1 MTTDMTREHLYIAVY
16 LWLTASL
23 FFSCSQETRIGSPE
37 GGLCTLSIT
46 VTAQASDDEIR
57 EQDATPY
64 EYMSDILFFIVSE
77 ENETSKGTIE
87 FAAYQEFSEENVKKA
102 VITTDKQIPT
112 GQKKIY
118 VFSNFKTFEE
128 LGDNNDKNLVKALY
142 DAHKGYVEG
151 TSVEFPFTAKE
162 MSGKTVSRLPAD
174 LVYTK
179 ADNGKYMPM
188 SYAYTFEA
196 QEGPQE
202 IGPLPLIR
210 MFAKIKVSITNK
222 TDQEIKFNDWK
233 IEYFRN
239 DKPLFLL
246 PYEGLDLK
254 PVAEDLKPVLPTN
267 DAMEQKLTL
276 GANGTSVQ
284 ASKTIESLLYVKE
297 GFSTSDRSSSIP
309 YVVSLTPTNGVSAN
323 KTLYGHSQYTYIRRN
338 DYMILPL
345 ILKEGKLLLTLTSL
359 KAPIGGLPQTIVKQI
374 GISDQYY
381 CEVSGKDGLFYIEM
395 EFYQQA
401 GQSVKLTKDEIKL
414 GVTQEDPI
422 LGTLPGS
429 STGEL
434 VRFNPAPSDKNYS
447 GYIEGFFSGKSGN
460 ATITL
465 TLTLSENDIRTYT
478 IHKTKK

>member
-1 MTTDMTREHLYIAVY
+1 MTREHLYIAVY

-23 FFSCSQETRIGSPE
+23 FLSCSQETRVGSPE

-46 VTAQASDDEIR
+46 VTAQAKEDEILK
-57 EQDATPY
+57 QDATPY

-77 ENETSKGTIE
+77 ANGDQKGTIE
-87 FAAYQEFSEENVKKA
+87 FAAYQEFSKENVKEA

-112 GQKKIY
+112 GKKKIY

-128 LGDNNDKNLVKALY
+128 LGDNNDKHLVEELFG
-142 DAHKGYVEG
+142 AHQEYMEDTD

-162 MSGKTVSRLPAD
+162 MSSKTVSRLPAD
-174 LVYTK
+174 LVYTTK
-179 ADNGKYMPM
+179 EDGKYMPM

-210 MFAKIKVSITNK
+210 MFAKIKVSITNETGQK
-222 TDQEIKFNDWK
+222 ITFNDWK

-246 PYEGLDLK
+246 PYKDLDQES
-254 PVAEDLKPVLPTN
+254 VAEDLKPVLPSD
-267 DAMEQKLTL
+267 DAMEHKLTL

-284 ASKTIESLLYVKE
+284 ANETIASILYVKE

-309 YVVSLTPTNGVSAN
+309 YVVSLTPTSGLSTT

-434 VRFNPAPSDKNYS
+434 VRFNPAPDNKNYS

-460 ATITL
+460 TTITL
-465 TLTLSENDIRTYT
+465 TLTLSESDERTYT
-478 IHKTKK
+478 IHITKK